1 MDGLVMVARFDPIIS
16 STMPFHKDL
25 NEPPLALAETP
36 EARVL
41 YSLEMA
47 SDALLAALVTCSV
60 TV

>member
-1 MDGLVMVARFDPIIS
+1 MVARFEPTMS
-16 STMPFHKDL
+16 STIPFHKDF

-36 EARVL
+36 EVRVL